1 MAARQAVLPVSSFGS
16 AANDSN
22 IGNDSNGGSDSNGS
36 DCGYGNVGGSGGNGS
51 DGCGSDGG
59 GSDGGCGSDGC
70 GSDASCSPSVF
81 GSAVRSLWKRQS
93 SDEGNLTIMAARTC
107 QDRGNNGQQ

>member
-22 IGNDSNGGSDSNGS
+22 VGNDSNGGSDSNGS

-51 DGCGSDGG
+51 D
-59 GSDGGCGSDGC
+59 GCGSDGC

>member
-22 IGNDSNGGSDSNGS
+22 VGNDSNGGSDSNGS

-51 DGCGSDGG
+51 DG
-59 GSDGGCGSDGC
+59 
-70 GSDASCSPSVF
+70 
-81 GSAVRSLWKRQS
+81 
-93 SDEGNLTIMAARTC
+93 LTIMAARTC